1 MEIKNLINNQI
12 QTYLNFV
19 TFVLIFVFFKNNGIQ
34 NLIQYHK
41 LKFFCLSNVITLF
54 YVKTVCHK
62 STLHADGCLGILN
75 ILGLDDSLPVHIRI
89 RNFTITS
96 CFSVLDRSV
105 ILLYYRTYICTYAH
119 VYVCSQLQQYDIHF
133 FRERER
139 FKLELTLK

>member
-96 CFSVLDRSV
+96 CFSVLDQSFSCITV
-105 ILLYYRTYICTYAH
+105 HTYVHMHMYMYVHSYSSMTYISFASVKDSNWSLH
-119 VYVCSQLQQYDIHF
+119 
-133 FRERER
+133 
-139 FKLELTLK
+139 